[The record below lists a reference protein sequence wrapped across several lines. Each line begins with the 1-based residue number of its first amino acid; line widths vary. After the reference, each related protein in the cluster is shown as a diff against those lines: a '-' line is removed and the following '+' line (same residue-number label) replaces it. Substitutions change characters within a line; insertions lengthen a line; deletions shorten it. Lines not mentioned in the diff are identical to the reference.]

1 MIKNT
6 VRKEF
11 LQRRMNLPDNE
22 WQQKTALIA
31 SNFRKLTLPPV
42 NYLLSYHPLINR
54 HEFDVAVC
62 EEMLKEQ
69 NLMMRVG
76 WPKIHVDLPD
86 MEAVLV
92 EKDGLFIKNKFNILE
107 PIGGAVIPPQQIDL
121 IFVPLLGFDERGFR
135 VGYGKGYY
143 DRYLAQCRPEALK
156 IGFSFFEAVEYIEDI
171 DEFDVPLNFC
181 ITPHRI
187 YEF

>member
-1 MIKNT
+1 MIKRT

-11 LQRRMNLPDNE
+11 LQRRMAIPEDEL
-22 WQQKTALIA
+22 QQLTALIA
-31 SNFRKLTLPPV
+31 SGFRKIKLPPV
-42 NYLLSYHPLINR
+42 NNLLSYNPLASR
-54 HEFDVAVC
+54 REFDVSIC
-62 EEMLKEQ
+62 EEILKEQ
-69 NLMMRVG
+69 NLIIRVA
-76 WPKIHVDLPD
+76 WPKIHVDLLD

-107 PIGGAVIPPQQIDL
+107 PIGGAIVPPKNIDV
-121 IFVPLLGFDERGFR
+121 IFVPLVAFDARGYR

-143 DRYLAQCRPEALK
+143 DRFLAQCRPGAIK
-156 IGFSFFEAVEYIEDI
+156 VGFSFFDAVDYLEDI

>member
-11 LQRRMNLPDNE
+11 LQRRMNILEEDL
-22 WQQKTALIA
+22 QQQTALIA
-31 SNFRKLTLPPV
+31 ANFRNLSLPPV
-42 NYLLSYHPLINR
+42 NFLLSYNPLASR
-54 HEFDVAVC
+54 HEFDVSIC
-62 EEMLKEQ
+62 EDLLKEQ
-69 NLMMRVG
+69 NLVMRVA
-76 WPKIHVDLPD
+76 WPRIHLDLLD
-86 MEAVLV
+86 MEAVQV

-107 PIGGAVIPPQQIDL
+107 PIGGAIVPPASLDI
-121 IFVPLLGFDERGFR
+121 IFVPLVAFDKRGYR

-143 DRYLAQCRPEALK
+143 DRYLAQCRPDAIK
-156 IGFSFFEAVEYIEDI
+156 VGFSFFDAVEYIEDI

>member
-11 LQRRMNLPDNE
+11 LQRRMNILEEDL
-22 WQQKTALIA
+22 QQQTTLIA
-31 SNFRKLTLPPV
+31 FNFKKVILPAV
-42 NYLLSYHPLINR
+42 RYLLSYNALVSR
-54 HEFDVAVC
+54 REFDVSVC
-62 EEMLKEQ
+62 EDILKEQ
-69 NLMMRVG
+69 NPVMRVA
-76 WPKIHVDLPD
+76 WPKIHVDMLD
-86 MEAVLV
+86 MEAGLV

-107 PIGGAVIPPQQIDL
+107 PISGDIVPPDQLDI
-121 IFVPLLGFDERGFR
+121 IFVPLIAFDVRGYR

-143 DRYLAQCRPEALK
+143 DRYLVQCRQDAIK
-156 IGFSFFEAVEYIEDI
+156 IGFSFFDAVEYIEDI

-181 ITPHRI
+181 ITPRRI

>member
-11 LQRRMNLPDNE
+11 LKRRMNISEEELKE
-22 WQQKTALIA
+22 QTALIA
-31 SNFRKLTLPPV
+31 ANFRKLNLPPV
-42 NYLLSYHPLINR
+42 NYLMSYNPLASR
-54 HEFDVAVC
+54 HEFDVSLC
-62 EEMLKEQ
+62 EDMLKER
-69 NLMMRVG
+69 NMIMRVT
-76 WPKIHVDLPD
+76 WPKIHLDLLD

-107 PIGGAVIPPQQIDL
+107 PIGGAIIPPLYLDT
-121 IFVPLLGFDERGFR
+121 IFVPLVAFDERGYR

-143 DRYLAQCRPEALK
+143 DRFLAQCRPDAIK
-156 IGFSFFEAVEYIEDI
+156 IGFSFFDAVEYIEDI

>member
-1 MIKNT
+1 MIKST

-11 LQRRMNLPDNE
+11 LQRRMNLPEEDL
-22 WQQKTALIA
+22 QQQTRLIA
-31 SNFRKLTLPPV
+31 SGFRTIKLPPV
-42 NYLLSYHPLINR
+42 NYLMSYNPLASR
-54 HEFDVAVC
+54 HEFDVSVC
-62 EEMLKEQ
+62 EDMLKEQ
-69 NLMMRVG
+69 HMMMRVA
-76 WPKIHVDLPD
+76 WPKIHVDQLD

-107 PIGGAVIPPQQIDL
+107 PIGGATVQPQQFDL
-121 IFVPLLGFDERGFR
+121 IFVPLLAFDKRGYR

-143 DRYLAQCRPEALK
+143 DRYLSQCRPDAIK
-156 IGFSFFEAVEYIEDI
+156 IGFSFFDAIEYIEDI

>member
-11 LQRRMNLPDNE
+11 LERRMNILDE
-22 WQQKTALIA
+22 DLQQKTALIA
-31 SNFRKLTLPPV
+31 SGFRKIILPPV
-42 NYLLSYHPLINR
+42 NYLLSYNALASR
-54 HEFDVAVC
+54 REFDVSVC
-62 EEMLKEQ
+62 ESILKEQ
-69 NLMMRVG
+69 NPVMRVA
-76 WPKIHVDLPD
+76 WPKIHVDMLD
-86 MEAVLV
+86 MEAGLV
-92 EKDGLFIKNKFNILE
+92 EQDGLFTKNRFNILE
-107 PIGGAVIPPQQIDL
+107 PIGGGIVPPQQLDV
-121 IFVPLLGFDERGFR
+121 IFVPLIAFDLHGYR

-143 DRYLAQCRPEALK
+143 DRYLAQCRTDAVK
-156 IGFSFFEAVEYIEDI
+156 IGFSFFDAVDYIEDI

>member
-11 LQRRMNLPDNE
+11 LQRRMNMPEEEL
-22 WQQKTALIA
+22 QQQTALIA
-31 SNFRKLTLPPV
+31 ANFRKLTLPPV
-42 NYLLSYHPLINR
+42 NFLLSYYPLASR
-54 HEFDVAVC
+54 HEFDVSIC
-62 EEMLKEQ
+62 EDILKEQ
-69 NLMMRVG
+69 NLLLRVA
-76 WPKIHVDLPD
+76 WPKVHIDLHD
-86 MEAVLV
+86 MEAVQV
-92 EKDGLFIKNKFNILE
+92 EKDGLFIKNRYNILE
-107 PIGGAVIPPQQIDL
+107 PIGGAIIPPQQLDVV
-121 IFVPLLGFDERGFR
+121 FVPLVAFDERGYR

-143 DRYLAQCRPEALK
+143 DRYLSQCRPAAIK
-156 IGFSFFEAVEYIEDI
+156 IGFSFFDAIEYIEDI

>member
-11 LQRRMNLPDNE
+11 LQRRMNIQEAEL
-22 WQQKTALIA
+22 QQQTALIA
-31 SNFRKLTLPPV
+31 ANFRKLTLSPV
-42 NYLLSYHPLINR
+42 NYLMSYNPLASR
-54 HEFDVAVC
+54 HEFDVSVC
-62 EEMLKEQ
+62 EDILKEQ
-69 NLMMRVG
+69 NLLLRVA
-76 WPKIHVDLPD
+76 WPKIHIDLHD
-86 MEAVLV
+86 MEAVQV
-92 EKDGLFIKNKFNILE
+92 EKDGLFIKNRYNILE
-107 PIGGAVIPPQQIDL
+107 PIGGAVIPPQSLDV
-121 IFVPLLGFDERGFR
+121 IFVPLVAFDERGYR

-143 DRYLAQCRPEALK
+143 DRFLTQCRPAAIR
-156 IGFSFFEAVEYIEDI
+156 IGFSFFDAIDYIEDI

>member
-1 MIKNT
+1 MIKST

-11 LQRRMNLPDNE
+11 LKRRMSIPEEEL
-22 WQQKTALIA
+22 QQHTALIA
-31 SNFRKLTLPPV
+31 SGFRKIDLPPV
-42 NYLLSYHPLINR
+42 NYLFSYNPLANR
-54 HEFDVAVC
+54 HEFDVSVC
-62 EEMLKEQ
+62 EDILQEQ
-69 NLMMRVG
+69 NIMMRVA
-76 WPKIHVDLPD
+76 WPKIHVDLLD

-107 PIGGAVIPPQQIDL
+107 PIGGAIVQPKQLDL
-121 IFVPLLGFDERGFR
+121 IFVPLLAFDERGYR

-143 DRYLAQCRPEALK
+143 DRYLVQCRTDAVK
-156 IGFSFFEAVEYIEDI
+156 IGFSFFDAIEYIEDI

>member
-1 MIKNT
+1 MIKRT

-11 LQRRMNLPDNE
+11 LQRRMDIPADELK
-22 WQQKTALIA
+22 QLTALIA
-31 SNFRKLTLPPV
+31 SGFRKIKLPPV
-42 NYLLSYHPLINR
+42 NNLLSYNPLVSRN
-54 HEFDVAVC
+54 EFDVSVC

-69 NLMMRVG
+69 NLIIRVA
-76 WPKIHVDLPD
+76 WPKIHVDVHD

-92 EKDGLFIKNKFNILE
+92 EKDGLYIKNKFNILE
-107 PIGGAVIPPQQIDL
+107 PVGGAIVPPKDL
-121 IFVPLLGFDERGFR
+121 DVIFVPLVAFDTRGYR

-143 DRYLAQCRPEALK
+143 DRFLVQCRTDAVK
-156 IGFSFFEAVEYIEDI
+156 VGFSFFDAVDYLEDI

>member
-11 LQRRMNLPDNE
+11 LQRRMTIQEEDLKE
-22 WQQKTALIA
+22 RTALIA
-31 SNFRKLTLPPV
+31 SNFRKLVLPTI
-42 NYLLSYHPLINR
+42 NYVLSYNPLLHR
-54 HEFDVAVC
+54 REFDVSLC
-62 EEMLKEQ
+62 EDILKEQ
-69 NLMMRVG
+69 NLIMRVA
-76 WPKIHVDLPD
+76 WPKIHMDLLD

-92 EKDGLFIKNKFNILE
+92 EKDGLYIKNKFNILE
-107 PIGGAVIPPQQIDL
+107 PIGGVIIPPQQLDI
-121 IFVPLLGFDERGFR
+121 IFVPLVAFDERGYR

-143 DRYLAQCRPEALK
+143 DRYLAQCRPETIR
-156 IGFSFFEAVEYIEDI
+156 IGFSFFEAVDYIEDI

>member
-1 MIKNT
+1 MIKST

-11 LQRRMNLPDNE
+11 LQRRMNIPE
-22 WQQKTALIA
+22 GEMQQLTTLIA
-31 SNFRKLTLPPV
+31 SGFKTLKLPPV
-42 NYLLSYHPLINR
+42 NYLLSYNPLASR
-54 HEFDVAVC
+54 HEFNVSVC
-62 EEMLKEQ
+62 EEILAEQ
-69 NLMMRVG
+69 NLIIRVA
-76 WPKIHVDLPD
+76 WPKIHIDLLE

-107 PIGGAVIPPQQIDL
+107 PIGGAIVPPQNLDL
-121 IFVPLLGFDERGFR
+121 IFVPLVAFDKHGYR

-143 DRYLAQCRPEALK
+143 DRYLSQCRPETIK
-156 IGFSFFEAVEYIEDI
+156 VGFSFFDAVDYLEDI

>member
-11 LQRRMNLPDNE
+11 LQRRMNIQEEDL
-22 WQQKTALIA
+22 QQQTALIA
-31 SNFRKLTLPPV
+31 SSFRKMDFPPV
-42 NYLLSYHPLINR
+42 NYLLSYNPLASR
-54 HEFDVAVC
+54 HEFDVSIC
-62 EEMLKEQ
+62 EDILKEQ
-69 NLMMRVG
+69 NFMIRIA
-76 WPKIHVDLPD
+76 WPKIHVDAPD
-86 MEAVLV
+86 MEAILV
-92 EKDGLFIKNKFNILE
+92 EKDGFFIKNKFNILE
-107 PIGGAVIPPQQIDL
+107 PISGAIIPPQNHDI
-121 IFVPLLGFDERGFR
+121 IFVPLVAFDERGYR

-143 DRYLAQCRPEALK
+143 DRYLAQCRPDAIK
-156 IGFSFFEAVEYIEDI
+156 IGFSFFDAIEYIEDI

>member
-11 LQRRMNLPDNE
+11 LQRRMNLLE
-22 WQQKTALIA
+22 EELKQQTALIA
-31 SNFRKLTLPPV
+31 SNFRKLVLPPV
-42 NYLLSYHPLINR
+42 NYLLSYHPMISR
-54 HEFDVAVC
+54 HEFDVSVC
-62 EEMLKEQ
+62 EEILKEQ
-69 NLMMRVG
+69 NLIMRVG
-76 WPKIHVDLPD
+76 WPKVHVDLLD

-107 PIGGAVIPPQQIDL
+107 PIGGVVITPQKLDV
-121 IFVPLLGFDERGFR
+121 IFVPLVAFTKHGYR

-143 DRYLAQCRPEALK
+143 DRFLSQCRPDAIK
-156 IGFSFFEAVEYIEDI
+156 IGFSFFDAVEYIEDI